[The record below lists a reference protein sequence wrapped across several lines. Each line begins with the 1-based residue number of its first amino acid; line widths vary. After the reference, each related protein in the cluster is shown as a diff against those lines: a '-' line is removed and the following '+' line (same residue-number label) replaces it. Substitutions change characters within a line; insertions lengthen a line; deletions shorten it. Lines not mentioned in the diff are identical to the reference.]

1 MARSVNTL
9 QDRSELFKTS
19 LWFWFVAVPTLIV
32 IGIAIK
38 FWFVAVPL
46 MVVLIFWW
54 RRKLPQWREQARE
67 RDLNRDAQ
75 KLAAARARSAE
86 VRRRADEL

>member
-19 LWFWFVAVPTLIV
+19 LW
-32 IGIAIK
+32 